1 MILTTQ
7 GRFVALF
14 ALLVVAASCGKN
26 ESDGADESGDEEGG
40 AAGDGA
46 GGTSAG
52 SGRGGVG
59 GDGATSGNAGTGA
72 AENGG
77 ASSGTGGA
85 AGSDGGEPAGGDAGS
100 GGSAGSAGGGASGGS
115 AGSAGSGITFDE
127 VYRGGFCAERW
138 CWSTHLPQG
147 NAIRELFSSEAIGV
161 WASTDGPSLLRWNGD
176 AWEQLALPG
185 RGYGEVWGTAR
196 DDLYVAVGQQ
206 LWHLTGDAATPI
218 TLEGIDYAIMAI
230 SGTGPN
236 DVWIAT
242 GGAFHFDGV
251 RFGRVLEVPV
261 VGNFADVLAVAPDR
275 VWFLWTTTGGGL
287 GFFDGVDY
295 SIIAPGI
302 TSPPLSVGDEIWY
315 GTGSVLMRGNEIDGF
330 AEVPS
335 VTAGRHLFG
344 TAPDD
349 VYDVESGE
357 LWHFDGDDWTRLFT
371 SADTD
376 RTAQYDGTSYREGE
390 AWTGG
395 QLGRLF
401 RVTDGVVEPTTAPI
415 PDDMRQTLT
424 SVWSD
429 GDRVYA
435 VGPALLEL
443 DASGDTDV
451 WRELPGVGTSFY
463 PQAIWGS
470 APDDI
475 WLVGSGERIYHFD
488 GSEVVEIPN
497 DNPAGTSFSDI
508 HGSGPDDIWAV
519 GTNGKAKHY
528 DGMSW
533 VEVTTASVSDI
544 DDIWVAPDGNAWAV
558 GENGIVMRYTPGEGW
573 DDELDVTVSTV
584 QWKAVTGTSS
594 SDVWIAGY
602 HNQMAHFDGE
612 EWSFED
618 GSGYAS
624 GHVRKLWALAPD
636 DIWGASDYGIIVH
649 YDGDVWRALETRTR
663 PSFTGLWVGADGEG
677 WAVGEYGA
685 IVHRLPD

>member
-1 MILTTQ
+1 
-7 GRFVALF
+7 
-14 ALLVVAASCGKN
+14 
-26 ESDGADESGDEEGG
+26 
-40 AAGDGA
+40 
-46 GGTSAG
+46 
-52 SGRGGVG
+52 
-59 GDGATSGNAGTGA
+59 
-72 AENGG
+72 
-77 ASSGTGGA
+77 
-85 AGSDGGEPAGGDAGS
+85 
-100 GGSAGSAGGGASGGS
+100 
-115 AGSAGSGITFDE
+115 
-127 VYRGGFCAERW
+127 
-138 CWSTHLPQG
+138 
-147 NAIRELFSSEAIGV
+147 
-161 WASTDGPSLLRWNGD
+161 
-176 AWEQLALPG
+176 
-185 RGYGEVWGTAR
+185 
-196 DDLYVAVGQQ
+196 
-206 LWHLTGDAATPI
+206 
-218 TLEGIDYAIMAI
+218 
-230 SGTGPN
+230 
-236 DVWIAT
+236 
-242 GGAFHFDGV
+242 
-251 RFGRVLEVPV
+251 
-261 VGNFADVLAVAPDR
+261 
-275 VWFLWTTTGGGL
+275 
-287 GFFDGVDY
+287 
-295 SIIAPGI
+295 
-302 TSPPLSVGDEIWY
+302 
-315 GTGSVLMRGNEIDGF
+315 
-330 AEVPS
+330 VPS

-401 RVTDGVVEPTTAPI
+401 RVTGGVVEPTTAPI
-415 PDDMRQTLT
+415 PDLLRQSLT

-429 GDRVYA
+429 GERVYA

-443 DASGDTDV
+443 DETGDTDV
-451 WRELPGVGTSFY
+451 WRELPGAGTSFY

-497 DNPAGTSFSDI
+497 DAPAGTSFSDI
-508 HGSGPDDIWAV
+508 HGSGPDDVWAV

-544 DDIWVAPDGNAWAV
+544 DDVWVAPDGNAWAV

-602 HNQMAHFDGE
+602 HNEMAHFDGQ
-612 EWSFED
+612 EWSFEE

-636 DIWGASDYGIIVH
+636 DIWGASDFGIIVH
-649 YDGDVWRALETRTR
+649 YDGESWRALETRTR
-663 PSFTGLWVGADGEG
+663 PTFTGLWVGADGEG